1 MPDPLLDRDFYGK
14 LRDVI
19 EEIVEGTIDVL
30 DDFGFGAIVR
40 NGDSHGVWCPECMEC
55 GVSGREITIAGF
67 CGGDLIEA

>member
-1 MPDPLLDRDFYGK
+1 
-14 LRDVI
+14 
-19 EEIVEGTIDVL
+19 VL

-67 CGGDLIEA
+67 